1 MYRILSFFFSLFA
14 AFLSLVSCGTRDLYG
29 DQLRALDADVRN
41 YSSGTDDRNQE
52 LHPMYESLATAWTDS
67 LEWEAAYSLFDYWYH
82 RNTDSTLVYLDRM
95 MNIQWDP
102 ELIFRSKVC
111 RAKATSVYETAK
123 LETFLP
129 EILSYPVN
137 ESFRLRFCTMMID
150 IYLRNTSLSSYHSHY
165 ADYLECLIEICQE
178 PDSLLWYK
186 GLLAMAYNETSDAL
200 QYLIQAY
207 EATDDVILKGT
218 SAESIASIYAS
229 FGNASLEKKWLIDA
243 SRHQLRG
250 GEGELRSLYRLSL
263 LLSDEGDFSRAAN
276 YIRTVIERASSAGFP
291 DLVLDSATGSLAITT
306 TLDKI
311 DSTRQSVLFCA
322 LGGAIIVLVFI
333 LILLLRD
340 RRKSR
345 LILSTKEALML
356 SNRQLEDVNRIKVG
370 YLVAYMNLSI
380 SYLEMI
386 DDNRRMF
393 RRILKEQGL
402 DALTAELRK
411 PSSTI
416 DEYKDFYKTF
426 DNVFLGL
433 YPDFVHRI
441 NRCFRPED
449 AFRENGKL
457 TTPLRI
463 LALIRLGVVESG
475 EIARFLNC
483 TPETIYSH
491 RSRMKGKA
499 QCLDF
504 EDYIKNIGK

>member
-1 MYRILSFFFSLFA
+1 MHRIVPAFFSSLV
-14 AFLSLVSCGTRDLYG
+14 AFMSLVSCGTG
-29 DQLRALDADVRN
+29 DFYENQLQALDSDVRN
-41 YSSGTDDRNQE
+41 YSLMGDDRIRE
-52 LHPMYESLATAWTDS
+52 LQPMYGALSTAWTDS

-111 RAKATSVYETAK
+111 RAKVTSVYETAK
-123 LETFLP
+123 LEAFLP
-129 EILSYPVN
+129 EILSSTVSD
-137 ESFRLRFCTMMID
+137 SFRLRFCTMMID
-150 IYLRNTSLSSYHSHY
+150 IYSRNTALSSYNSHY
-165 ADYLECLIEICQE
+165 ADYLECAIQLC
-178 PDSLLWYK
+178 DAADTLCWYQ
-186 GLLAMAYNETSDAL
+186 GLRAIAYNETSDAL
-200 QYLIQAY
+200 QYLTQAY
-207 EATDDVILKGT
+207 EMTDDVILKGST
-218 SAESIASIYAS
+218 AESIADIYS
-229 FGNASLEKKWLIDA
+229 SLGNPILEKRWLINSA
-243 SRHQLRG
+243 IHQLRG

-311 DSTRQSVLFCA
+311 DSTKQSVLFGV
-322 LGGAIIVLVFI
+322 LGGAIIALIFI
-333 LILLLRD
+333 LVLFLRD

-345 LILSTKEALML
+345 LILSTKEALMM
-356 SNRQLEDVNRIKVG
+356 SNRKLEDVNRIKEG

-441 NRCFRPED
+441 NKCFNPED
-449 AFRENGKL
+449 AFKDNGKL

-499 QCLDF
+499 QCHDF

>member
-1 MYRILSFFFSLFA
+1 MHRTLSIWFA
-14 AFLSLVSCGTRDLYG
+14 SALAFISIVSCQTDEPNKDRLE
-29 DQLRALDADVRN
+29 ALDSDIKS
-41 YSSGTDDRNQE
+41 YSSYYHADERE
-52 LHPMYESLATAWTDS
+52 PMYKALSIAWTDS
-67 LEWEAAYSLFDYWYH
+67 LEWEASYTLFDYWHH
-82 RNTDSTLVYLDRM
+82 RNTDSTLYYLDRM
-95 MNIQWDP
+95 MNVQWDP

-111 RAKATSVYETAK
+111 RAKAASVSDAAK

-129 EILSYPVN
+129 EIISSPVS
-137 ESFRLRFCTMMID
+137 ESFKPRFYSMMID
-150 IYLRNTSLSSYHSHY
+150 IYLRNSSLSSYHSHF
-165 ADYLECLIEICQE
+165 ADYLESAIEVCE
-178 PDSLLWYK
+178 SHDTLLWYK
-186 GLLAMAYNETSDAL
+186 GLRSLAYNETYDAL
-200 QYLIQAY
+200 QHLTQAY
-207 EATDDVILKGT
+207 ETAENVILKGAC
-218 SAESIASIYAS
+218 AESIADIYMTL
-229 FGNASLEKKWLIDA
+229 GNPILEREWLIDA
-243 SRHQLRG
+243 ALHQLSG

-263 LLSDEGDFSRAAN
+263 LLSDEGDFSRAAK
-276 YIRTVIERASSAGFP
+276 YVRTVIERAISAGFP

-311 DSTRQSVLFCA
+311 DSNRQTILFTA
-322 LGGAIIVLVFI
+322 FWGTIVALVFI
-333 LILLLRD
+333 LILFLRD

-345 LILSTKEALML
+345 LIYSTKEALMM
-356 SNRQLEDVNRIKVG
+356 SNRQLEDVNKIKEG

-386 DDNRRMF
+386 DENRRMF
-393 RRILKEQGL
+393 RRILKEQGVE
-402 DALTAELRK
+402 ALSAELRK

-433 YPDFVHRI
+433 YPDFVHKV
-441 NRCFRPED
+441 NKCFKTED
-449 AFRENGKL
+449 AFKENGKL

-463 LALIRLGVVESG
+463 LALIRLGIVESG

-499 QCLDF
+499 LCPDF